1 MKMNMIQKSLL
12 AVGGLALSVSALA
25 ASASDIIN
33 KANLAAVYPANDGKT
48 EARMMIVDNQG
59 RKQMRQFYI
68 LRKNVKKGG
77 DQKYLVVFTQPSDV
91 ARTTFLVNKHPG
103 SDDDRWLYLPG
114 LDLVK
119 RIAAGD
125 KRTSFVGS
133 TFFYEDISGRD
144 VNADTYTIDSE
155 TPKQWVLKAVPK
167 SKKGVEFSYFTI
179 AIDKDTYLPKEANY
193 YDNNG
198 KLYRRISGSKVKNIS
213 GFPTLTQ
220 IKAEN
225 LRDKSYTITQMRD
238 VKYNVGLPNSV
249 FTEGSLRM
257 PPKQWLDK

>member
-1 MKMNMIQKSLL
+1 MKTSMIHKSLL
-12 AVGGLALSVSALA
+12 AVGGLAVSLSAWALSAGE
-25 ASASDIIN
+25 IIN
-33 KANLAAVYPANDGKT
+33 KSNLAAVYPANDGKT
-48 EARMMIVDNQG
+48 EARMMIVDKQG

-68 LRKNVKKGG
+68 LRKNVTKGG
-77 DQKYLVVFTQPSDV
+77 DQQYLVVFTQPSDV

-144 VNADTYTIDSE
+144 VNADNYSIDKE
-155 TPKQWVLKAVPK
+155 TNKQWILKAVPK
-167 SKKGVEFSYFTI
+167 SKAGVEFDYFTV
-179 AIDKDTYLPKEANY
+179 AIDKNTFLPREAKY
-193 YDNNG
+193 YDKNG
-198 KLYRRISGSKVKNIS
+198 KLYRRISGSKIKTIG

-225 LRDKSYTITQMRD
+225 LRDKSYTVTQMRD
-238 VKYNVGLPNSV
+238 VKYNVGLPSSV
-249 FTEGSLRM
+249 FSEGSLRM
-257 PPKQWLDK
+257 PPQQWLQK

>member
-1 MKMNMIQKSLL
+1 MKTNMVKKTALVITGLTMSLSTWAISANEIIHKS
-12 AVGGLALSVSALA
+12 
-25 ASASDIIN
+25 
-33 KANLAAVYPANDGKT
+33 NLAAVYPANDGKT

-68 LRKNVKKGG
+68 LRRNVTKGG
-77 DQKYLVVFTQPSDV
+77 DQKYFVVFTKPSDV
-91 ARTTFLVNKHPG
+91 ARTTFLVDKHPG
-103 SDDDRWLYLPG
+103 KEDDRWLYLPA

-144 VNADTYTIDSE
+144 VNADSYSIEKE
-155 TPKQWVLKAVPK
+155 TDKQWILKAVPK
-167 SKKGVEFSYFTI
+167 SRTGVEFNYFTV
-179 AIDKDTYLPKEANY
+179 AIDKDTYLPREAKY
-193 YDNNG
+193 YDNSG
-198 KLYRRISGSKVKNIS
+198 KLYRRITGSNIKNMD

-225 LRDKSYTITQMRD
+225 LNDKSYSITQMRN
-238 VKYNVGLPNSV
+238 VKYNVNLPNSV
-249 FTEGSLRM
+249 FTEGALRM
-257 PPKQWLDK
+257 PPNQWLRK